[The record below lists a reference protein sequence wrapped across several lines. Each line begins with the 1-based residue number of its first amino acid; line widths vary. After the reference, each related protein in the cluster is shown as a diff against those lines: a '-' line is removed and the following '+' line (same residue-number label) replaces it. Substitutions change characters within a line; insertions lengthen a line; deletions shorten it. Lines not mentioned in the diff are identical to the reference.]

1 MSDTIDLNSQE
12 VKDAIEAAVEKAT
25 GPLLAKRDEL
35 LGEVKKLRKG
45 QQIDPEELARVEQE
59 RDDAKAAL
67 SEANKAAKKATQDA
81 EKAAKAQAEAEGS
94 VSRLLID
101 NGLTDALTKAGVT
114 NPVYVEAAKA
124 MLARDALI
132 ADDNG
137 NKVAKLGDKLLADA
151 VGEWAGSDKG
161 KHFVTAADVSGGG
174 SQGGHK
180 GGGAAAKTATRA
192 QFDAMPQH
200 ERMAFATGGGSVT
213 D

>member
-12 VKDAIEAAVEKAT
+12 VKDAIEAAVERAT

-45 QQIDPEELARVEQE
+45 QQIDPADLERVEQE

-67 SEANKAAKKATQDA
+67 AEANKAAKKAVTEAEAAKQKLADA
-81 EKAAKAQAEAEGS
+81 EGYTTK
-94 VSRLLID
+94 LLVD
-101 NGLTDALTKAGVT
+101 NGLTDALAKAGVN
-114 NPVYVEAAKA
+114 NPALVKAAKA
-124 MLARDALI
+124 MFATQAQV

-137 NKVAKLGDKLLADA
+137 SKVARIGDKPLADA
-151 VGEWAGSDKG
+151 IAEWAGTDEG
-161 KHFVTAADVSGGG
+161 KHFVTAHDASGGG

-180 GGGAAAKTATRA
+180 GGGAAKKEISRA
-192 QFDAMPQH
+192 AFDALDPGARAAH
-200 ERMAFATGGGSVT
+200 FADNGVVI

>member
-12 VKDAIEAAVEKAT
+12 VKDAIEAAVERAT

-59 RDDAKAAL
+59 RDDARSAL
-67 SEANKAAKKATQDA
+67 SEAQKVAKKATEAAD
-81 EKAAKAQAEAEGS
+81 KAAKAQADAEGS
-94 VSRLLID
+94 VAKLLVD
-101 NGLTDALTKAGVT
+101 NGLTDALAKAGVN
-114 NPVYVEAAKA
+114 NPALVKAAKA
-124 MLARDALI
+124 MFATQAQV

-137 NKVAKLGDKLLADA
+137 SKVARIGDKALADA
-151 VGEWAGSDKG
+151 IAEWAGTDEG
-161 KHFVTAADVSGGG
+161 KHFVTAHDASGGG

-180 GGGAAAKTATRA
+180 GGGAAKAITREAFNGLDPSA
-192 QFDAMPQH
+192 QSAHFQ
-200 ERMAFATGGGSVT
+200 GGGVVT